1 MRTKYSIINAITAV
15 VFQIINILIVFLSR
29 RIFLAELGATCL
41 GINSLFTQMLSML
54 SLVELG
60 IGQAIVF
67 SLYKPLAE
75 NDEEQ
80 ISAIMQ
86 LYRKVY
92 TAVGGIIFLIGAGLT
107 PFIKLFISGDIS
119 EINNIYLVFMLYV
132 INTSLTYFSAYK
144 QNLFIADQ
152 RKYITIFYHG
162 GLFILTN
169 LFQIVVLLTTHDFIV
184 YLLLQIFFTI
194 LENVLLSR
202 KTKKAYP
209 YIEKNKKVI
218 VHAETLQTM
227 KKNVGALMAHKIGG
241 VVVNSTDALII
252 SMCIGIVTVG
262 KYTNYAYVVNA
273 FLTLASQLF
282 GSVTA
287 SVGNYNVNNPDE
299 IETIFDHF
307 NYFNFALFGVISV
320 CSFGLFND
328 FIGVVYG
335 KEMLLES
342 GVVFLMVVRLYV
354 NGMRYSLTTFKS
366 AAGIYYPDRYKPL
379 LESAINLIVSVVLAK
394 KCGLAGVVI
403 GTIACMVLA
412 DLTIEPHV
420 VYKYIFHKRSMDYYK
435 KYLLFACAIMVM
447 MPLSYRFSL
456 HTVASFDKMFIKGI
470 CLLLISTIYVFMI
483 GWIFCREDLKY
494 FLKLFHRSA

>member
-1 MRTKYSIINAITAV
+1 M
-15 VFQIINILIVFLSR
+15 
-29 RIFLAELGATCL
+29 
-41 GINSLFTQMLSML
+41 
-54 SLVELG
+54 
-60 IGQAIVF
+60 
-67 SLYKPLAE
+67 
-75 NDEEQ
+75 
-80 ISAIMQ
+80 
-86 LYRKVY
+86 
-92 TAVGGIIFLIGAGLT
+92 
-107 PFIKLFISGDIS
+107 
-119 EINNIYLVFMLYV
+119 
-132 INTSLTYFSAYK
+132 
-144 QNLFIADQ
+144 
-152 RKYITIFYHG
+152 
-162 GLFILTN
+162 
-169 LFQIVVLLTTHDFIV
+169 
-184 YLLLQIFFTI
+184 
-194 LENVLLSR
+194 
-202 KTKKAYP
+202 
-209 YIEKNKKVI
+209 
-218 VHAETLQTM
+218 
-227 KKNVGALMAHKIGG
+227 
-241 VVVNSTDALII
+241 NSTDALII

-494 FLKLFHRSA
+494 FLKLFHRSV